1 MYVNNLIQKL
11 FPYSQICLLEKKH
24 TYIRALVCSF
34 NAMKTDQFVNF
45 KFITSRISSAM
56 QNATQENWFFEHEV
70 IYRFWNYCATELSS

>member
-1 MYVNNLIQKL
+1 MKGNGSEMGHKSMTVLTLI
-11 FPYSQICLLEKKH
+11 H
-24 TYIRALVCSF
+24 TLVCSF